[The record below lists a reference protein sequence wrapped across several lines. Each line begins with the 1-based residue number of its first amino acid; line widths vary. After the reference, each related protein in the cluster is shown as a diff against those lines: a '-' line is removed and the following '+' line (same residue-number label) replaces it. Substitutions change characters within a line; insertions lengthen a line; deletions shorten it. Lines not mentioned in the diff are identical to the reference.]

1 MNQHLRLLLAPVV
14 VAMVAA
20 LAVACDAPPAEPT
33 TTPRSV
39 ASATRP
45 RVTTTAES
53 TPSDTPRKSEP
64 ARCIR
69 PTPDKPVRTQPPGPD
84 PRCPDDPGPKPSLG
98 MAAVR
103 FPDHKGADGAPLEV
117 AVELA
122 KTDRERERGLMY
134 RKKLGEGRGMLFSFE
149 EERVLTFWMHNT
161 CIPLDMLFIARDGTI
176 VGIEES
182 TPTMSDE
189 TFSPGCPASY
199 VLEVDAGWARANGVV
214 AGAKVALPPV

>member
-1 MNQHLRLLLAPVV
+1 MMKQRLPHLSAI
-14 VAMVAA
+14 VAA
-20 LAVACDAPPAEPT
+20 LAIGCDAPPAEPT
-33 TTPRSV
+33 TTPRPV
-39 ASATRP
+39 ASATQPGVAATSDGTR
-45 RVTTTAES
+45 R
-53 TPSDTPRKSEP
+53 DTPRKPER

-69 PTPDKPVRTQPPGPD
+69 PTPEKPVRTQPTGPD

-103 FPDHKGADGAPLEV
+103 FPEHKGGDGAPLEV
-117 AVELA
+117 AVEIA
-122 KTDRERERGLMY
+122 NTDRERERGLMY
-134 RKKLGEGRGMLFSFE
+134 RKQLGEGRGMLFSFE

-161 CIPLDMLFIARDGTI
+161 CIPLDMIFIARDGTI

-199 VLEVDAGWARANGVV
+199 VLEVDAGWARAHGVV